1 MGSNFQ
7 GEGWQDLQ
15 ILAGFL
21 EISYENLYKMVRVPD
36 CTVSD
41 CWEEGGWFVDF
52 RRTLSV
58 QELNSWH
65 ELLEELMGVSLQ
77 EETSDSVFWALE
89 KNKQFSTGSLYRF
102 LTNRG
107 MTSRV
112 AGIIWKCKI
121 PLKIKFFLW
130 QVFNNKLEVAQSLL
144 KRGWKGSGN
153 CCLCGKPETIDH
165 IFFDSFLAKLIWS
178 IILEVFRWKRL
189 PSSLMD
195 FTTTWLQG
203 KGPLPL

>member
-36 CTVSD
+36 CTISD
-41 CWEEGGWFVDF
+41 CSEEGGWFVDF

-65 ELLEELMGVSLQ
+65 KLLEELMGVSLQ
-77 EETSDSVFWALE
+77 EETSDSVFWAFE
-89 KNKQFSTGSLYRF
+89 KNKQFSTRSLYRF

-112 AGIIWKCKI
+112 AGIIWKCK
-121 PLKIKFFLW
+121 L
-130 QVFNNKLEVAQSLL
+130 QVAHSLL

-189 PSSLMD
+189 SSSLMNY
-195 FTTTWLQG
+195 TTTWLQG